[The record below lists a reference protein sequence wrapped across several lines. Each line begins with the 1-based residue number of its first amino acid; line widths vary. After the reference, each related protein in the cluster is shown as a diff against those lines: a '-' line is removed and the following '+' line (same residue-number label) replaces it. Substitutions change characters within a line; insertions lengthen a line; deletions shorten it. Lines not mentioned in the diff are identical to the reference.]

1 MRFGRGP
8 TLALLLLGAGI
19 GLVASAQPWWRA
31 SGDGASVTFSGSDV
45 TGGLCQ
51 ALAAVTLAGTLLVL
65 VLRVR
70 GRRILALLMAATGV
84 GMVAAGAVQTAP
96 DNDTVRSRVRQIS
109 LTDQFAL
116 EVMPWAWVYAI
127 AGLVVVLG
135 AVLLWVAAP
144 RWTPR
149 VSRFE
154 RAPTTGLAPADLAA
168 DPASAWKDLD
178 AGRDPT
184 ADLDECSGD
193 PDVRT
198 SDEGVTMDSTQMD
211 PTQDHRRE

>member
-1 MRFGRGP
+1 MRSGRGP

-51 ALAAVTLAGTLLVL
+51 ALAAVTLAGTLLAL
-65 VLRVR
+65 VLQVR
-70 GRRILALLMAATGV
+70 GRRILAVLLAATGG
-84 GMVAAGAVQTAP
+84 GMVAAGALRTAP
-96 DNDTVRSRVRQIS
+96 DADTVRSRVRQIS

-116 EVMPWAWVYAI
+116 EVTPWAWVYAI
-127 AGLVVVLG
+127 AGLVVVLA
-135 AVLLWVAAP
+135 AVLLWVGAP
-144 RWTPR
+144 RRTAR

-154 RAPTTGLAPADLAA
+154 RAPKTGPVQADLAA

-184 ADLDECSGD
+184 SDLVEPAGD
-193 PDVRT
+193 PDVHT
-198 SDEGVTMDSTQMD
+198 GDEGVTMESTQMD